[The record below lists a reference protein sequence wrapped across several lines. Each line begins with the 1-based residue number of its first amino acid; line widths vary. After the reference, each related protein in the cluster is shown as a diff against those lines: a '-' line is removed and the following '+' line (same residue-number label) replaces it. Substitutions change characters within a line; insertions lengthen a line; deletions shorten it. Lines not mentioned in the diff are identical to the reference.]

1 MNLDINTCI
10 TSVCNY
16 LKFKKKT
23 VIAIKALLG
32 VTLIQCINF
41 NYTIHDHNVNLS
53 LLLNFLTQK
62 SICPRISRRL
72 ITRVLRALRG
82 EQD

>member
-10 TSVCNY
+10 TLVCNY
-16 LKFKKKT
+16 LKLKKT

-62 SICPRISRRL
+62 SICPRISRGL